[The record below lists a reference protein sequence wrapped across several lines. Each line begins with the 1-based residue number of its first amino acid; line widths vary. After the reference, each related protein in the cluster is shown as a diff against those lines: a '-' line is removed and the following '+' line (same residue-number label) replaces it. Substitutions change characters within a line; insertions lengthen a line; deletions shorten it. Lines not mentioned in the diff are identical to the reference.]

1 MADLMKTPGHA
12 DLLQDKNQE
21 HAEKIIPERVFL
33 LLSLP
38 FEGMDI
44 LAGLIENLLE
54 TFAKMAIKTQ
64 YMVCQ
69 TTKRLT
75 PKHIGEEEQVDLLKL
90 PYWCIVTVSVMLSLF
105 PSRGLC
111 LACSVWLWFF
121 LIILTNFCCFWSSF
135 TPGKQIGKP
144 GAAVQSRKSRYW
156 NKASPWKWW
165 CDCKIRFWQ
174 MCRKNWICVFPW

>member
-12 DLLQDKNQE
+12 DLLQGKNQE

-33 LLSLP
+33 LLSLL

-44 LAGLIENLLE
+44 MAGLIENLLE

-90 PYWCIVTVSVMLSLF
+90 PY
-105 PSRGLC
+105 
-111 LACSVWLWFF
+111 
-121 LIILTNFCCFWSSF
+121 
-135 TPGKQIGKP
+135 
-144 GAAVQSRKSRYW
+144 
-156 NKASPWKWW
+156 
-165 CDCKIRFWQ
+165 
-174 MCRKNWICVFPW
+174 